1 MCCMLRSGLPHS
13 CCLLCSRNSG
23 AIPGRAAAA
32 AACSADRHILLLWHY
47 HASNTPR
54 EARPPMLHG
63 LMLM

>member
-23 AIPGRAAAA
+23 AIPGRAAA